1 MSDRFAPEVV
11 DKLLDRLGNDDAFR
25 TLFQSD
31 PRAALKQV
39 GHETPAA
46 DIGVAGKDPVMCC
59 QNATL
64 GSKESIR
71 ATRDQL
77 QEKLRVLNPFSFFTD
92 AAP

>member
-1 MSDRFAPEVV
+1 MSNRFAPDVV
-11 DKLLDRLGNDDAFR
+11 EKLLDRLGNDDAFR
-25 TLFQSD
+25 ALFQSD

-64 GSKESIR
+64 GSKEAIR
-71 ATRDQL
+71 SGRDQL
-77 QEKLRVLNPFSFFTD
+77 QKRLMIFNPLAFF
-92 AAP
+92 AE